1 MDRPSISYATRSDG
15 TQQAELATLAK
26 VYSFI
31 IKSSQAKKEAA
42 IAAGSDNPEK
52 QERR

>member
-15 TQQAELATLAK
+15 TQQAELATLAN
-26 VYSFI
+26 VYSFVI
-31 IKSSQAKKEAA
+31 TSSQAKKEAA